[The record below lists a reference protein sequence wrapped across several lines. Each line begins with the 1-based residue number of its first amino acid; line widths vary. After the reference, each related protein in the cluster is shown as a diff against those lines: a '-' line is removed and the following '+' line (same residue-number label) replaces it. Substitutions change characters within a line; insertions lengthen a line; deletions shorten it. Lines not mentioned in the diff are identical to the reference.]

1 MREGL
6 TLAWF
11 NPHGTVKRMPLHF
24 TFLCRHITTLIR
36 NGCDYF
42 ALLIV
47 ISEDMLNLNT
57 IEKNSVS
64 LYTEINLPAWIVI

>member
-24 TFLCRHITTLIR
+24 TVLCRHITTLIR

-42 ALLIV
+42 TLLIV
-47 ISEDMLNLNT
+47 SSEDMLNLNT

-64 LYTEINLPAWIVI
+64 LYTEINLPAGIVI

>member
-11 NPHGTVKRMPLHF
+11 NPHGTVKRLPLHF
-24 TFLCRHITTLIR
+24 TVICRHITTLIE
-36 NGCDYF
+36 NSSDYF

-47 ISEDMLNLNT
+47 SSEDMFNFNT

-64 LYTEINLPAWIVI
+64 LYTEINLPAGIVI